1 MSTDLQIAEWIN
13 QHRIKGLDGLFIF
26 LTDTAGTI
34 AYAVPIIL
42 ILYALYK
49 HNVLLRMKGLQ
60 ILSTLLLSTI
70 IVQLIKHIIHRK
82 RPYEVDKIIQ
92 KLSYGG
98 GYSFPSGHTA
108 DAFALAIAITLV
120 VTKRRW
126 ILIPLYIWA
135 VTVAYSRML
144 LGVHY
149 LTDILASICI
159 SFLCAVLMQFLYNRK
174 KEQAKQSGRT

>member
-1 MSTDLQIAEWIN
+1 MSFDLQIAEWIN
-13 QHRIKGLDGLFIF
+13 QHRIKGLDDVFIF

-34 AYAVPIIL
+34 AYAIPIIL
-42 ILYALYK
+42 IFYALFK
-49 HNVLLRMKGLQ
+49 HNILLRMKGLQ
-60 ILSTLLLSTI
+60 ILSGLLLSTI
-70 IVQLIKHIIHRK
+70 IVTTIKNIIKRK

-98 GYSFPSGHTA
+98 GYSFPSGHTS
-108 DAFALAIAITLV
+108 DAFAVAISITLV
-120 VTKRRW
+120 LSSRRW

-135 VTVAYSRML
+135 VTIAYSRML

-159 SFLCAVLMQFLYNRK
+159 SLLCALLMQFLFRK
-174 KEQAKQSGRT
+174 VNSQ